1 MLLSNLLI
9 DLSLVYLILCY
20 DFNVDDLILFLLE
33 SNLTSFI
40 KKQEGNNLFIIFLV
54 LYFKFII
61 DNKLKFKERPFS
73 VLYFIIKFYV

>member
-9 DLSLVYLILCY
+9 DLSSVYLILCY

-61 DNKLKFKERPFS
+61 DNKLKFKERSFS
-73 VLYFIIKFYV
+73 VLYLFIFNYL